1 MIAVTFYEIQYF
13 VYSPNPV
20 FVTGQHVMFTTQLL
34 VFGNAMYPSWSK
46 RYELAWESRIPI

>member
-20 FVTGQHVMFTTQLL
+20 FVTGKHVMFTTQLL
-34 VFGNAMYPSWSK
+34 VFRNAMFASRSK
-46 RYELAWESRIPI
+46 R